1 LRALP
6 PPESQ
11 AESAKLAS
19 AMAVPNLAND
29 VMRCCVMID
38 PDRSYTG
45 AVGLKHDS
53 YMTKTGAIKSA
64 H

>member
-1 LRALP
+1 
-6 PPESQ
+6 
-11 AESAKLAS
+11 
-19 AMAVPNLAND
+19 
-29 VMRCCVMID
+29 MID

-53 YMTKTGAIKSA
+53 YMTKTGAIKPA